1 MTATTQGEAGIVDLL
16 RSDLHRAR
24 EDYGQ
29 AMAEVG
35 RLRGETDAA
44 KALAA
49 RVEPLAAAE
58 AEARARADQL
68 ATENANLR
76 HWLAWRTIALEILLL
91 GVAGISAVIWITRW
105 WPWE

>member
-1 MTATTQGEAGIVDLL
+1 MTATARGEAGIVDLL
-16 RSDLHRAR
+16 RSDLNQAR

-29 AMAEVG
+29 AMAQVG
-35 RLRGETDAA
+35 RLQGQVEAA
-44 KALAA
+44 RELAA

-58 AEARARADQL
+58 AQARARADQL
-68 ATENANLR
+68 ADENANLR
-76 HWLAWRTIALEILLL
+76 RWLAWRTIALEILLL

>member
-1 MTATTQGEAGIVDLL
+1 MTATNEGEAGVVDLL
-16 RSDLHRAR
+16 RADLQRAR
-24 EDYGQ
+24 EEYGR

-58 AEARARADQL
+58 VEARARADQL
-68 ATENANLR
+68 ANENANLR
-76 HWLAWRTIALEILLL
+76 RWLAWRTIALEVLLV
-91 GVAGISAVIWITRW
+91 GVAGICAVIWITRW